1 MVEIIFTQINYFAI
15 AIEQKHSKSN
25 TSEHFFLFTSAK
37 LQIIFYICIQK
48 MY

>member
-15 AIEQKHSKSN
+15 AIELKHSKSN
-25 TSEHFFLFTSAK
+25 TIEHFFLFTSAK
-37 LQIIFYICIQK
+37 LRIIFYICIQN

>member
-15 AIEQKHSKSN
+15 AIEQKHSESN
-25 TSEHFFLFTSAK
+25 TFEHFFLFSSAK
-37 LQIIFYICIQK
+37 LRIIFYICIQK

>member
-1 MVEIIFTQINYFAI
+1 MVENNFTLISLKALAN
-15 AIEQKHSKSN
+15 ELKHSKSN
-25 TSEHFFLFTSAK
+25 TFEHFFLFTSAK